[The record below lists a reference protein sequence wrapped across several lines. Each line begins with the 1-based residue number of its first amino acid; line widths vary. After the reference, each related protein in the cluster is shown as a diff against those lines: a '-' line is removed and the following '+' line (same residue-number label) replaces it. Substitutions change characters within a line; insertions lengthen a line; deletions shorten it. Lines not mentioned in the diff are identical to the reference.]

1 MKETIKKPDKGGQ
14 PAFERMLPLHEPNEA
29 KRDGINMKVVFSTRA
44 FAAILAETTEK
55 IKTETGGLFLGKYK
69 DGIWYV
75 VEAIDPGP
83 KSVFEVAYFEYDRA
97 YTQHLIRKTAN
108 LYASKLE
115 LIGLWHRHPGS
126 FDIFSST
133 DDETNA
139 KYAKLNEHGA
149 ISGLVNID
157 PDFRLTM
164 YHVDKPCRYS
174 KIKYEVGDELFPAGL
189 LALKKPDDFKALMKK
204 LSTYKGFDMQQTEKQ
219 RKPACL
225 ASFMKMI
232 SPYLDSYAC
241 MNAISDSDMDEQK
254 SKDRLIEL
262 LLDDLI
268 FFADEAGM
276 EVTVAQHG
284 KYAAVS
290 QNTTEGTTR
299 LYFAYSEKDD
309 QGVFEYGGKNYFYKA
324 GLFKK
329 LFTKAVNEK
338 QPDKNA
344 GAAHTNGGG
353 ALNGWLKFL
362 TGIKNGETDDE

>member
-1 MKETIKKPDKGGQ
+1 
-14 PAFERMLPLHEPNEA
+14 
-29 KRDGINMKVVFSTRA
+29 MKVVFSTRA

-83 KSVFEVAYFEYDRA
+83 KSVFEIAYFEYDKE
-97 YTQHLIRKTAN
+97 YTQHLIRKIAN
-108 LYASKLE
+108 LYDSKLE

-149 ISGLVNID
+149 ISGLVNIN

-164 YHVDKPCRYS
+164 YHVDRPCRYS
-174 KIKYEVGDELFPAGL
+174 KIQYEVGDELFPAEL

-204 LSTYKGFDMQQTEKQ
+204 LSTYKGSVMQQTEGQ
-219 RKPACL
+219 RKFACI

-241 MNAISDSDMDEQK
+241 TDAIAEPGMDEQEVR
-254 SKDRLIEL
+254 DRLIEL

-268 FFADEAGM
+268 FFADEAGI

-284 KYAAVS
+284 KYTAVS
-290 QNTTEGTTR
+290 QNTAEGTTR
-299 LYFAYSEKDD
+299 LYFAYFEKDE
-309 QGVFEYGGKNYFYKA
+309 QGVFEYDGKNYFYKA

-329 LFTKAVNEK
+329 LFAEAAKEK

-344 GAAHTNGGG
+344 GAAHADECS
-353 ALNGWLKFL
+353 ALNGWLKLL
-362 TGIKNGETDDE
+362 TRIKNGGTGDERN